1 MSYILNALKKAEQDR
16 LRDDP
21 KELEDFA
28 SARWDPYQQQ
38 SSTNRLN
45 YILAIGLLLALALGG
60 LAYLG
65 VFSPSSQVVIDNSPV
80 ISQAPAEKSYVE
92 EKPVAELEPAVV
104 SMPQLAI
111 SGHMYF
117 EQGSSSNRLFAN
129 DQSYREGDRLVGGWV
144 LTSIGLE
151 GIEVSSGQ
159 RVEFIA
165 YP

>member
-38 SSTNRLN
+38 ASTHRIN
-45 YILAIGLLLALALGG
+45 YILAAGLLLALVFGG

-65 VFSPSSQVVIDNSPV
+65 VFSSSPQVVIDNSPV
-80 ISQAPAEKSYVE
+80 ISQAPPIQSTVE
-92 EKPVAELEPAVV
+92 EQPVAQVEPVV
-104 SMPQLAI
+104 LSMPQLAI
-111 SGHMYF
+111 TGHMYF

-129 DQSYREGDRLVGGWV
+129 DQSYREGDLLVGGWV
-144 LTSIGLE
+144 LVSIGLE
-151 GIEVSSGQ
+151 GVEVSSGQ